1 MVKVTFTFDD
11 ETVATLRR
19 AAARL
24 AKPKSVVV
32 REAIRDYA
40 HRIGRLGE
48 DERRRLLEVFDTL
61 LPEVPARPASET
73 DAELQEIRA
82 ARRRGGR
89 RHRDARRA

>member
-19 AAARL
+19 AAVRL
-24 AKPKSVVV
+24 AKPQSVVV

-40 HRIGRLGE
+40 HRIGRLSE

-61 LPEVPARPASET
+61 LPKVPTRPASDT
-73 DAELQEIRA
+73 DAELEEIRA

-89 RHRDARRA
+89 RHRAARRA